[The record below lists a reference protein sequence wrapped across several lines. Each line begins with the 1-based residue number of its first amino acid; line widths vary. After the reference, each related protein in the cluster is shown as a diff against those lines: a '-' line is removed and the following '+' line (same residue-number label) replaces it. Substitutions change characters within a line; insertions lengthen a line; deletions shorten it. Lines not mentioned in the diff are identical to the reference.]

1 MMKKSKRVLALI
13 IIGVL
18 GLFPLGCRG
27 NGPEKIVVTLSPART
42 GSLRVKSEL
51 NGILTANETVNIF
64 TKIGGQVQTVGADV
78 GNQVNAGQLLLQL
91 DTKELSAQLQQA
103 QAAVQAVKDQ
113 SDQATIA
120 IDTANSNLELI
131 QKSYD
136 RAKALFDAGA
146 ISQSQLDDAQNK
158 LIQAKNAY
166 ENAHKQLN
174 TASGSGL
181 AQAVAAENLL
191 QIEIGNGT
199 IDCPVSGIVSSRK
212 INPGEIAIPGTPLMT
227 VVDISVL
234 KMQGNISQELVPLLA
249 IGKKVSLTVDALPGQ
264 ILDGEITQ
272 IGPVSTSA
280 GQYFPVV
287 ISVKNP
293 GSLMAGM
300 TATAS
305 VIIVIPARVIVPLT
319 ALRNSGGNDYVFMV
333 RDGIAHR
340 QQVKLGYKNNSEVQ
354 VISGLNLKD
363 NVATSNLGILHDNMK
378 VTGN

>member
-1 MMKKSKRVLALI
+1 MMKKTKRVLALI

-27 NGPEKIVVTLSPART
+27 NGPEKIVVTMSPART

-78 GNQVNAGQLLLQL
+78 GNQVSAGQLLLQL
-91 DTKELSAQLQQA
+91 DTKELNAQLQQA

-113 SDQATIA
+113 ADQAMIA

-199 IDCPVSGIVSSRK
+199 INCPVSGIVSSRK

-227 VVDISVL
+227 VVDISTL

-287 ISVKNP
+287 ITVKNP

-305 VIIVIPARVIVPLT
+305 VIISIPARVIVPLS